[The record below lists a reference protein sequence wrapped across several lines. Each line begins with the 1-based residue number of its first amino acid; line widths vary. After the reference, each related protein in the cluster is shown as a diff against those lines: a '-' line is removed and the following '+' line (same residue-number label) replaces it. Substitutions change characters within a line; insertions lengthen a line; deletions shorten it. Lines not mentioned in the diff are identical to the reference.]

1 MIMAEQCF
9 VLLDHTKQDTGRAV
23 KPVAASAVRSRL
35 YWPNRILY
43 QKNLQEEQHKI
54 CVRKLDRVP
63 GFLNSCRKKLSFTTT
78 VAQKLVGY
86 NGFTQKMEFCNDCC
100 TKIGVLQRKCTK
112 NEVSQRFSL

>member
-1 MIMAEQCF
+1 MAEQCF
-9 VLLDHTKQDTGRAV
+9 VLLDHTKQDTVRAV

-63 GFLNSCRKKLSFTTT
+63 WSYKWSHKKS
-78 VAQKLVGY
+78 
-86 NGFTQKMEFCNDCC
+86 
-100 TKIGVLQRKCTK
+100 
-112 NEVSQRFSL
+112 